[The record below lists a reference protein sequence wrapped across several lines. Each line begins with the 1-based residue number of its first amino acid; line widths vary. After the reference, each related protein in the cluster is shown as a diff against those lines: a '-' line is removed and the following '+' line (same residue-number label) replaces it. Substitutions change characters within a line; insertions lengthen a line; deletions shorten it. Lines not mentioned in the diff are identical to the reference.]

1 MNRGH
6 MQIKNN
12 YYEERVYSSTR
23 MIILFVLILSSFVLS
38 ADMISNILLV
48 RLVLGVLILLSMLH
62 YAFIVYQPERLVVFR
77 KNVLILL
84 DLLTLSLL
92 ISIFE
97 KFGLFLFSLYVVM
110 VMQSSLYFG
119 KKYLYT
125 SLSAATV
132 SWVLLVIYSPYW
144 HTRYDIIVAFA
155 ITTFLVS
162 VFTLRFIGGVEEI
175 HDGEVEPLIVTKSD
189 TKHAFLA
196 GIADRTMYKKM
207 IQDTIK
213 KKEIF
218 TLLFISLD
226 NLQSITDKYGSHM
239 GDSVLDE
246 VVNRLKKN
254 IEEDDFLARLGSNEF
269 VIISKRQRVFLR
281 KFLKK
286 LEDNTIRAYH
296 VDNMSTRIK
305 LSIGVS
311 LYPEDGQTEMVISKC
326 ADEAMHAAR
335 ENPNGDHVFYGSI
348 KS

>member
-12 YYEERVYSSTR
+12 YYEERVYSSIR
-23 MIILFVLILSSFVLS
+23 MIILFVLTLFSFVLS
-38 ADMISNILLV
+38 TDIIPDILLV
-48 RLVLGVLILLSMLH
+48 RLVLGVLILFSMLH

-119 KKYLYT
+119 KKYFYT

-132 SWVLLVIYSPYW
+132 SWLLLVIYSPYW

-175 HDGEVEPLIVTKSD
+175 HDGEVEPLIVATSD
-189 TKHAFLA
+189 TKHAFLT
-196 GIADRTMYKKM
+196 GIADRAMYKKM

-254 IEEDDFLARLGSNEF
+254 IEKDDFLARLGSNEF